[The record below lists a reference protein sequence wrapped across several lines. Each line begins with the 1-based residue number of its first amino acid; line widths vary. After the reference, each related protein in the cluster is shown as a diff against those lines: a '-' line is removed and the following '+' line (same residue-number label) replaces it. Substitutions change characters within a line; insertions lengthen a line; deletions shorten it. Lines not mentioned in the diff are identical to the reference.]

1 MTMCARGILLFLFL
15 FSFGCTT
22 KKETPP
28 PQAQTNVL
36 GIVKTQPGSY
46 AKLSPTSISVH
57 TDELG
62 VVEDYSG
69 NKTSLLWGLLS
80 VADY

>member
-1 MTMCARGILLFLFL
+1 MSFTKLLLVVAVL
-15 FSFGCTT
+15 LVGCTSRKT
-22 KKETPP
+22 APP

-36 GIVKTQPGSY
+36 GVVKTRPGSY
-46 AKLSPTSISVH
+46 AKLSPTSINVH

-62 VVEDYSG
+62 VVDEYTG
-69 NKTSLLWGLLS
+69 NNTSLFWGVVT

>member
-1 MTMCARGILLFLFL
+1 MYLRSVFLLLLIL
-15 FSFGCTT
+15 SFGCTT
-22 KKETPP
+22 KKDVPPP

-46 AKLSPTSISVH
+46 AKLSPTSINVH
-57 TDELG
+57 SDELG
-62 VVEDYSG
+62 AVDDYSG
-69 NKTSLLWGLLS
+69 NKTTLLWGLVT

>member
-1 MTMCARGILLFLFL
+1 MSLRSVVLVLFI
-15 FSFGCTT
+15 FSFGCAT
-22 KKETPP
+22 KKEVPPP
-28 PQAQTNVL
+28 PQAQTNAL

-46 AKLSPTSISVH
+46 AKLSPTSINVH

-62 VVEDYSG
+62 AADDYSG
-69 NKTSLLWGLLS
+69 NKTTLLWGLVT